1 MCILRMDTVVSIVY
15 NRECKDLYYRIYDLE
30 INVLMV
36 AAGIESP
43 KLNGLEG
50 QSKDQKLKLLNRYE

>member
-1 MCILRMDTVVSIVY
+1 MLFPLFITGNVRI
-15 NRECKDLYYRIYDLE
+15 YRICDLE